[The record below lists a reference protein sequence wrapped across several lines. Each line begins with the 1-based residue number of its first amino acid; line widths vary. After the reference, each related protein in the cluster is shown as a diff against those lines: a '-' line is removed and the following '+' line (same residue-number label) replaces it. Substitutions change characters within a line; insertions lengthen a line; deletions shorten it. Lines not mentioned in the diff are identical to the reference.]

1 MLCNVWPPNSISSW
15 TLFRSSHLEV
25 FLEKGVLKICS
36 KCTGEHP
43 CRSAICNFSEIT
55 LWHEYSPVILL
66 HIFGTSFTKN
76 TSGRLLLPLLTCTKI
91 TKRCYNKF
99 DKEKFKSDLGK
110 VNWQK
115 HCNSPDP
122 NVSMEHFSK
131 NSSHIVRQTYTLLIL

>member
-1 MLCNVWPPNSISSW
+1 M
-15 TLFRSSHLEV
+15 
-25 FLEKGVLKICS
+25 FLRNGVLKISS
-36 KCTGEHP
+36 KFTGEHP
-43 CRSAICNFSEIT
+43 CRSAICNFIEIT
-55 LWHEYSPVILL
+55 LQHECSPVILL
-66 HIFGTSFTKN
+66 HFFRTPFTKN